1 MGIMGSEMKTGSI
14 GDSLLTMPTHTGEM
28 RRLRRVGPVLFQS
41 LDDDYMLAFREHRG
55 EITHVFTSGTTALER
70 LHPLETRMFHM
81 VLISFLLTLSL
92 IITVLYPGI
101 WLYRRIRGVRTS
113 VRKKNLFEWGIA
125 ALYTFGLLLY
135 APVMAQ
141 VPAYEFAIGFGYGV
155 PAGVYMLTLIPWAAL
170 LLTVLYPVHLFRR
183 KLPFDRD
190 MVRAVFI
197 IAASVVFFL
206 ALNYWNLAGWK
217 F

>member
-1 MGIMGSEMKTGSI
+1 MKTGSI